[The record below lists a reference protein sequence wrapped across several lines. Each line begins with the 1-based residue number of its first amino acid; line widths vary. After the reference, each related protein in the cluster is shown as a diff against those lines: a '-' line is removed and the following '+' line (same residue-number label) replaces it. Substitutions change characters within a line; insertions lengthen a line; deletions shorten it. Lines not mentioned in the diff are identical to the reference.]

1 MKQKI
6 FIVLLLVTL
15 TSICFAQTTKYR
27 YAIASEQSLMIVD
40 LKEKI
45 PEENLND
52 TIIPMNTKQ
61 ERFIAES
68 GLKNLQSFFYSGVSF
83 IYADYTKNPDDPDMS
98 YIDTWSDVIAYVR
111 GTK

>member
-1 MKQKI
+1 MKKKI

-52 TIIPMNTKQ
+52 TIIPMNTKH
-61 ERFIAES
+61 FKNVPN
-68 GLKNLQSFFYSGVSF
+68 LKLENW
-83 IYADYTKNPDDPDMS
+83 K
-98 YIDTWSDVIAYVR
+98 
-111 GTK
+111 K